1 MDHFIS
7 DISHHFAIPFTNP
20 VLIFALLLF
29 IVLVSPMLLKR
40 INVPSIIGLIIA
52 GVIVGPYGMNLIT
65 DSAGVNIF
73 STIGLMY
80 IMFIVGLELDLKEFK
95 ANQNKSVVFGI
106 FTFVIPF
113 LIGYPVCRYLL
124 DLNVYASILTAS
136 MFSTHTLVTYPI
148 VSRMGVSKNQAVA
161 ITVGGTILTDTAV
174 LIVLAIVINSSQGAF
189 EFQFLLKLLI
199 SLVVFSGIVF
209 FIIPIIAKWFFQKM
223 ESEKYLHYIFVLF
236 IVFLCGFLAE
246 LGGIEPIIG
255 AFAAGLALNKLIPH
269 SSALMNRIEFI
280 GNALFIP
287 IFLISVGMLVDIS
300 VIFDGYQAIYIAA
313 VLSVVAIVGKWLAAY
328 LTQKTFKYSVDQRN
342 VIFGLSSSHAAATL
356 AVILVG
362 FKAGIIDE
370 YILNGTIILILL
382 TCIVA
387 SFVIQKAAKQ
397 IAIAEEDEDII
408 PSELGHYAQE
418 KILVPI
424 ADASNIG
431 KHIELAMLLKD
442 KKSVNSISLLG
453 VMPNN
458 EQAERNI
465 IIFKKNLQEQLSDA
479 VAADMKVDVIAT
491 IDHNV
496 AGGIVRTARETMADI
511 VILGWPGKTGILE
524 KLVGDKVDLI
534 IKNMDKNLFI
544 CHIEKDMISHK
555 RIVVVSPPLAEK
567 ELGFDVW
574 VNKIVKLSQE
584 LSLPVIHYGHPE
596 TQSLIAN
603 QKKLNANFIFKEFTN
618 WSDPLSYAN
627 EVKDDDIF
635 VFVSAHPGYISH
647 IPVLDNMPTRL
658 ERQFPDITRIVIFP
672 KRYTIDMLME
682 SDDYIFIP

>member
-603 QKKLNANFIFKEFTN
+603 QKKLNANFLFKEFTN